1 MARTFILTSSS
12 VGRDSPCLLPLAPNV
27 NSVEAEK
34 IFGFRFQEIIQP
46 NSVHG
51 MPKNHARSAVW
62 N

>member
-1 MARTFILTSSS
+1 M
-12 VGRDSPCLLPLAPNV
+12 PLAPCAQRELRI
-27 NSVEAEK
+27 EAEQ
-34 IFGFRFQEIIQP
+34 FLGFTSKSIIQP